1 MLELLATTSASNGL
15 TISAFVSTILYT
27 ILGIFIMISA
37 IGVINTMFK
46 LDLRHELTKDNNI
59 AYGVAIAG
67 FAIAIGIIIAGTIS
81 S

>member
-1 MLELLATTSASNGL
+1 MLRIMATAEANNGL
-15 TISAFVSTILYT
+15 STAALASTLLYT
-27 ILGIFIMISA
+27 TLGILIMIGA
-37 IGVINTMFK
+37 VGFINILFK

-59 AYGVAIAG
+59 AYGVAIGG